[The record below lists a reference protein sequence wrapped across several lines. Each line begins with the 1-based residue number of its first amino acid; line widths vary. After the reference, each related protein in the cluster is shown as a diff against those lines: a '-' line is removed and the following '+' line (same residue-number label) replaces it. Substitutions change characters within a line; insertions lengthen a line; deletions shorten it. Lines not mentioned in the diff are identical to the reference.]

1 MIYDISDIQ
10 IEKLLIAA
18 ARAGEALARLDER
31 IDRSPMKHGF
41 IERQDFTDAISSMW
55 VDGELVHMEDLV
67 LHDAH
72 MDVRA
77 PTHEMT
83 AAHRILRSRRLIFS
97 NAAGWAFTAP
107 GLSRLRG
114 RATLAEEPAPPRQ
127 SPDHSRDEDTD
138 AEEAETSLD
147 GAFSEL
153 DALLARSAA
162 TLDAI
167 TTGSALPPMH
177 REESH
182 AIINEPDWDEDERL
196 KEWWDVH
203 ARTEELPA
211 ILRTAIL
218 LDAWN
223 MIEVLQRSPW
233 LGRLLASAFLR
244 DGAVTPDHLPALST
258 GLRAVPRERRH
269 ARNQTQRLLALLDSF
284 YEAAQATMKEHD
296 RLSHARE
303 RMMRK
308 LAGRRSSS
316 RLPELVELVVSRPP
330 RRRAQSGSPT
340 SWNCGKSRVVAGF
353 APGACCSKGRP
364 DLRKNPEKCRLFS
377 LFADMNC
384 RRKAAITNPNKI

>member
-97 NAAGWAFTAP
+97 NAPGWAFTAP

-114 RATLAEEPAPPRQ
+114 RAALAEEPAPSRQ
-127 SPDHSRDEDTD
+127 TLDHSRDEDIDTD
-138 AEEAETSLD
+138 EETSLD
-147 GAFSEL
+147 GAFSQL

-167 TTGSALPPMH
+167 TAGNVLPTVH

-244 DGAVTPDHLPALST
+244 ESAVTPDHLPAISA

-269 ARNQTQRLLALLDSF
+269 ARNQTQRLAALLDSF
-284 YEAAQATMKEHD
+284 YEAAQAGMKEHD
-296 RLSHARE
+296 RLAHARE

-316 RLPELVELVVSRPP
+316 RLPELVELVVSRPVVSAAMIVKELGTTP
-330 RRRAQSGSPT
+330 QGAIGLANQLELREVTGRGRFRAWGM
-340 SWNCGKSRVVAGF
+340 
-353 APGACCSKGRP
+353 
-364 DLRKNPEKCRLFS
+364 L
-377 LFADMNC
+377 
-384 RRKAAITNPNKI
+384 

>member
-1 MIYDISDIQ
+1 MIYDISDVQ
-10 IEKLLIAA
+10 IEKLLIPA

-41 IERQDFTDAISSMW
+41 IGRQDFTDAISSMW

-97 NAAGWAFTAP
+97 NAPGWAFTAP
-107 GLSRLRG
+107 GLMRLRG
-114 RATLAEEPAPPRQ
+114 RTAIAADETAFSKETVE
-127 SPDHSRDEDTD
+127 HSHNGEADT
-138 AEEAETSLD
+138 EGETPLD

-153 DALLARSAA
+153 DALLARSSA
-162 TLDAI
+162 TLEAI
-167 TTGSALPPMH
+167 TAGTTLPPITYRDEGHPMV
-177 REESH
+177 
-182 AIINEPDWDEDERL
+182 NDPDWDEEERL
-196 KEWWDVH
+196 KEWRQVH
-203 ARTEELPA
+203 GRTEELPT

-233 LGRLLASAFLR
+233 LGRLLAAAFLR
-244 DGAVTPDHLPALST
+244 DGAVAPDHLPALSA

-284 YEAAQATMKEHD
+284 YEAALASMKEHD
-296 RLSHARE
+296 RLTHARE
-303 RMMRK
+303 RMLRK

-316 RLPELVELVVSRPP
+316 RLPELVELVVARPVVSAAMIVKELGTTP
-330 RRRAQSGSPT
+330 QGAIGLANQLELREVTGRGRFRAWGM
-340 SWNCGKSRVVAGF
+340 
-353 APGACCSKGRP
+353 
-364 DLRKNPEKCRLFS
+364 L
-377 LFADMNC
+377 
-384 RRKAAITNPNKI
+384 